1 MTPKSPKLHDDA
13 ETGQRI
19 LDAATERFV
28 QFGYN
33 KTTMAEIA
41 QSCDMSAA
49 NLYRYF
55 RNKLDIGAN
64 LADHC
69 LSNKL
74 ALLSEVVEQK
84 ERPAGERLQELVLRS
99 LEYTHGQWSDNPRM
113 NEMVTAICAERH
125 DIVKQYKS
133 GELALLVRLL
143 ENGVERGEFSVADI
157 DDAATAIATATSLF
171 NLPTMMP
178 MCPLEVFR
186 EKAHSVVR
194 LLLNGLLKREN

>member
-1 MTPKSPKLHDDA
+1 MAAKTRKDDA
-13 ETGQRI
+13 ETAQRI

-55 RNKLDIGAN
+55 QNKLDIGAN
-64 LADHC
+64 LAGNC
-69 LSNKL
+69 LSSKL
-74 ALLSEVVEQK
+74 AQLSEVVQQQD
-84 ERPAGERLQELVLRS
+84 RPAGERLQALVLRS
-99 LEYTHGQWSDNPRM
+99 LEYTYGEWSGNPRM

-125 DIVKQYKS
+125 DIVKQYKA
-133 GELALLVRLL
+133 GEHALLVTLL
-143 ENGVERGEFSVADI
+143 ESGIQRGEFSVPDV
-157 DDAATAIATATSLF
+157 DDAASAIATATSIF

-178 MCPLEVFR
+178 MYPLEVFR
-186 EKAHSVVR
+186 EKANSVVR
-194 LLLNGLLKREN
+194 LLLNGLLKRQH